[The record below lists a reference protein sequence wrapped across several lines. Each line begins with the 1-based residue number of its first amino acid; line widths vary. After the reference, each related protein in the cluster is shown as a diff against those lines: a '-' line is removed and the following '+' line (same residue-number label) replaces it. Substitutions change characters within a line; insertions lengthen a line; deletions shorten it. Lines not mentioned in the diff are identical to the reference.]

1 MPGSRA
7 NSLTARSKA
16 AEGSSI
22 VQKYGIFVPMINGPY
37 LVLAVLAGYFALL
50 VVVAEWATRQS
61 AADNTQFFTAGRQSP
76 WWLVSFGMIGASLS
90 GVTFVSVPGWVA
102 TSQFSYLQM
111 VLGYVAGYAV
121 VAFVLLPLYYRTA
134 TTTIYGYLDQR
145 FGISAYRTGAWIFI
159 VSRWVGSSL
168 RLFLVATILH
178 DLVAKPFGVPFG
190 VTVLGVLGLIW
201 LYTHRGGIR
210 AVVVTDTL
218 QTAAML
224 AVLIWVIVVLMGEL
238 GVEQPWT
245 WLWEQPESQWFF
257 PEASDG
263 RNFWKQFLG
272 GMFITITMTG
282 LDQDMMQKN
291 LTCRSLPEAQKNMLW
306 FSVVLIG
313 VNVLFLFL
321 GILLNDYAVAE
332 GIAARGDS
340 LYPTVALA
348 GYLPPLAAGIFVI
361 GLIAAAYSSADSA
374 LAALTTSFSVDILEV
389 DRMPEE
395 QAVRTRRWVH
405 VGTTVAM
412 AVVIVLFQSLSNDS
426 VVNGV
431 FKAAGY
437 TYGPLLGLFAFA
449 LFTRRGI
456 RHWAPPVAAL
466 ASPLLTYWI
475 QSQAPLWWGYTFG
488 FELILLNGGL
498 AFLLLAVF
506 SCRAA

>member
-1 MPGSRA
+1 MEPHWIVG
-7 NSLTARSKA
+7 LMA
-16 AEGSSI
+16 AYFGLL
-22 VQKYGIFVPMINGPY
+22 IFV
-37 LVLAVLAGYFALL
+37 AHR
-50 VVVAEWATRQS
+50 TTKS
-61 AADNTQFFTAGRQSP
+61 SSNTAFFTGNRQSP
-76 WWLVSFGMIGASLS
+76 WYVVSFGMIGASLS
-90 GVTFVSVPGWVA
+90 GVTFVSIPGSVGV
-102 TSQFSYLQM
+102 TSLSYLQM
-111 VLGYVAGYAV
+111 VLGYFVGYMV
-121 VAFVLLPLYYRTA
+121 VAYGLLPIYYRVQRI
-134 TTTIYGYLDQR
+134 TIYSYLEER
-145 FGISAYRTGAWIFI
+145 FGRSAYKTGAWLFL
-159 VSRWVGSSL
+159 VSRMVGSAF
-168 RLFLVATILH
+168 RLFLVA
-178 DLVAKPFGVPFG
+178 LVLQKSVFDSIGWPFWATTA
-190 VTVLGVLGLIW
+190 VTLLLIW
-201 LYTHRGGIR
+201 VYTYKGGIKTI
-210 AVVVTDTL
+210 VWTDTL
-218 QTAAML
+218 QTLFLLAAVVWTIL
-224 AVLIWVIVVLMGEL
+224 LLYPAVVPDGQSLMGYWTENPL
-238 GVEQPWT
+238 GRI
-245 WLWEQPESQWFF
+245 FF
-257 PEASDG
+257 FDNPSEPTY
-263 RNFWKQFLG
+263 FWKQFVAG
-272 GMFITITMTG
+272 IFITIAMTG

-412 AVVIVLFQSLSNDS
+412 AMVIVLFQSLSNDS

-506 SCRAA
+506 SRRAA